1 MLSRESLKITLVAG
15 YATSVEGSSVLFSN
29 IIFGDLYLK
38 RKTEHVFP
46 SSLCL
51 SRSVTY
57 LGEGGVWQERSR
69 ALGLCL
75 DGSHA

>member
-1 MLSRESLKITLVAG
+1 MSRGQLSALQFNNIT
-15 YATSVEGSSVLFSN
+15 
-29 IIFGDLYLK
+29 FGDLYLK

-57 LGEGGVWQERSR
+57 LGAGGAWQERSR

-75 DGSHA
+75 DSSHA